1 MIRKIKE
8 AIEKNHLLNRAE
20 KVVVA
25 VSGGP
30 DSTAL
35 LKILEMLSDEYR
47 LTLIVAHLNH
57 GLREEASH
65 EEQFVRKMAVDMGIA
80 FECKSLD
87 IASMRKGTGKCI
99 EDISREVRYDFL
111 NDVANKHG
119 AQKIALGHNINDQTE
134 TLLMNFLRGS
144 GPTGL
149 KGMLPARDSTYI
161 RPLLGV
167 TRNEIISFLEF
178 HRISFVTDASN
189 ADQRFLRNRIRHI
202 LIPELKARYN
212 PKLEEC
218 MKSMA
223 EIMRVEDDYMEM
235 ATDKVL
241 SAWGVTPGDS
251 EIRICISDFLEYHE
265 AIQRRI
271 MKHLLEG
278 LSPNSKGIGLTHI
291 KAALGLVR
299 SDRPGAHV
307 NLPCNIEVR
316 REYDALVISTREKGG
331 KEILNKRYND
341 LYYEITPP
349 GPVKMA
355 ELGKTMIFEFVEG
368 PIDMRSNDREA
379 VFMDYDRISLPMV
392 IRTVRPGDRIQLLGM
407 KGMKKIKSVLIDEK
421 IPLRHRKLIP
431 LVLDQEAVLWIA
443 GLRLSERVKIT
454 ENTRQ
459 ILKVKFV

>member
-1 MIRKIKE
+1 
-8 AIEKNHLLNRAE
+8 
-20 KVVVA
+20 
-25 VSGGP
+25 
-30 DSTAL
+30 
-35 LKILEMLSDEYR
+35 
-47 LTLIVAHLNH
+47 
-57 GLREEASH
+57 
-65 EEQFVRKMAVDMGIA
+65 
-80 FECKSLD
+80 
-87 IASMRKGTGKCI
+87 
-99 EDISREVRYDFL
+99 
-111 NDVANKHG
+111 
-119 AQKIALGHNINDQTE
+119 
-134 TLLMNFLRGS
+134 MNFLRGS

-167 TRNEIISFLEF
+167 TRNEIISFLEL

-271 MKHLLEG
+271 MKRLLEG
-278 LSPNSKGIGLTHI
+278 LSPNGKGIGFTHI

-316 REYDALVISTREKGG
+316 REYDALVISTREKGE
-331 KEILNKRYND
+331 KKILNKRCND
-341 LYYEITPP
+341 LYYEVTPP
-349 GPVKMA
+349 GPVKIA

-454 ENTRQ
+454 EKTIQ
-459 ILKVKFV
+459 ILNVKFV

>member
-8 AIEKNHLLNRAE
+8 TIEKNHLLAQGE

-35 LKILEMLSDEYR
+35 LKILEMLSDDYR

-57 GLREEASH
+57 GLREDAAC
-65 EEQFVRKMAVDMGIA
+65 EERFVRKMATDMGIA
-80 FECKSLD
+80 FEFKSLD
-87 IASMRKGTGKCI
+87 IASLRKGSGKCI
-99 EDISREVRYDFL
+99 EDASREVRYDFL
-111 NDVANKHG
+111 NDVAKKHG
-119 AQKIALGHNINDQTE
+119 ARKIALGHHIDDQTE
-134 TLLMNFLRGS
+134 TVVMNFLRGS

-167 TRNEIISFLEF
+167 TRSEIISFLEF

-189 ADQRFLRNRIRHI
+189 ADQRYLRNRIRHT

-212 PKLEEC
+212 PKLEES

-223 EIMRVEDDYMEM
+223 EIMRVEDDYMEK

-241 SAWGVTPGDS
+241 SEWGVTPADS
-251 EIRICISDFLEYHE
+251 EFRICISDFLEYHE

-278 LSPNSKGIGLTHI
+278 LSPNSKGIGFTHI
-291 KAALGLVR
+291 KAALGLVH

-316 REYDALVISTREKGG
+316 REYDALVICTREKGE
-331 KEILNKRYND
+331 KEILNKRCND
-341 LYYEITPP
+341 LYYEVTPP
-349 GPVKMA
+349 GPLKMA

-368 PIDMRSNDREA
+368 PIDMRSYAREA
-379 VFMDYDRISLPMV
+379 VFMDYDRISLPLV
-392 IRTVRPGDRIQLLGM
+392 IRTVRPGDRIQLMGM

-421 IPLRHRKLIP
+421 IPLRHRKEIP
-431 LVLDQEAVLWIA
+431 LLLDQEAVLWIA

-454 ENTRQ
+454 EKTRQ